1 MFQVFILLFVLFC
14 GGLTASQQTG
24 TWYLAKRRRKAKER
38 NIHHGLSAV
47 KTSRVLRART
57 NIAHLYPTKTTR
69 SSLSATVCVISILLW
84 VALLLD
90 ILILFPNAP
99 FGFLE
104 SPWNGRRQ
112 TETHTIIEICSSPF
126 YFIQLCLSCFPLASF
141 ISFFLF
147 LFLSFDFV
155 LVCLVIL
162 LLSLVVSSRLVY
174 LSSYCASRVTVDS

>member
-14 GGLTASQQTG
+14 GGLTATQQTG

-38 NIHHGLSAV
+38 NIHHSLSAV

-69 SSLSATVCVISILLW
+69 SALSATVCLISILLW

-126 YFIQLCLSCFPLASF
+126 YFIQLCFSSFPLASY
-141 ISFFLF
+141 ISFYFFFFFVRFFYSILF
-147 LFLSFDFV
+147 
-155 LVCLVIL
+155 
-162 LLSLVVSSRLVY
+162 
-174 LSSYCASRVTVDS
+174 